1 MIAKSAEAQKGYRV
15 LIADDH
21 PVVRQGL
28 RRLLEPQPGVEVCC
42 EATTGT
48 EALDLVKKGKPD
60 LVVLDL
66 TMPELNGLEAAREIH
81 EVSPQ
86 TKILIL
92 SIHFSKEIA
101 QEALRSGARLYIL
114 KSDADS
120 DLVSAIEHLR
130 QGKPLFTSRLAASMA
145 DSFLHGRTAEET
157 ALPKVPLTNREV
169 EIVQLLSEGKSNKEV
184 ASMLGV
190 STRTVE
196 SHRNHIMHKMSFESF
211 SDLVHFAIRNSLI
224 EA

>member
-1 MIAKSAEAQKGYRV
+1 MIAKSAQAQKGYRV

-28 RRLLEPQPGVEVCC
+28 RRLLESQAGVE
-42 EATTGT
+42 
-48 EALDLVKKGKPD
+48 
-60 LVVLDL
+60 
-66 TMPELNGLEAAREIH
+66 
-81 EVSPQ
+81 
-86 TKILIL
+86 
-92 SIHFSKEIA
+92 
-101 QEALRSGARLYIL
+101 

-120 DLVSAIEHLR
+120 DLLSAIEDLW
-130 QGKPLFTSRLAASMA
+130 QGKPFFTSRLAASMT
-145 DSFLHGRTAEET
+145 DSFLQWRTAEAT
-157 ALPKVPLTNREV
+157 PLPGVPLTNREV

-184 ASMLGV
+184 ASVLGV

-211 SDLVHFAIRNSLI
+211 SDVVRFAIRNNLI

>member
-1 MIAKSAEAQKGYRV
+1 MTAKAAEAHKTYRV

-28 RRLLEPQPGVEVCC
+28 RRLLESQPGVEVCC

-48 EALDLVKKGKPD
+48 EAVDQVKKAKPD

-66 TMPELNGLEAAREIH
+66 TMPEMNGLEAAREIH
-81 EVSPQ
+81 GESPQ
-86 TKILIL
+86 SEILIL
-92 SIHFSKEIA
+92 SVRFSEEIA
-101 QEALRSGARLYIL
+101 REALRLGARAYIL

-120 DLVSAIEHLR
+120 DLLTAIHHLR
-130 QGKPLFTSRLAASMA
+130 QGKPFFTSRLAASMA
-145 DSFLHGRTAEET
+145 ESFLHGRTAEET
-157 ALPKVPLTNREV
+157 PLPGVPLTNREI
-169 EIVQLLSEGKSNKEV
+169 EIVQLLSEGESNKEV
-184 ASMLGV
+184 AAVLQV
-190 STRTVE
+190 STRTIE

-211 SDLVHFAIRNSLI
+211 SDMVRFAIRNNLI

>member
-1 MIAKSAEAQKGYRV
+1 LNLNRASKFVVKLPPAQKPW
-15 LIADDH
+15 I
-21 PVVRQGL
+21 RQ
-28 RRLLEPQPGVEVCC
+28 
-42 EATTGT
+42 
-48 EALDLVKKGKPD
+48 KKAKPD

-81 EVSPQ
+81 ELSPQ
-86 TKILIL
+86 TDMLIL
-92 SIHFSKEIA
+92 AVHFSEEITR
-101 QEALRSGARLYIL
+101 EALRSGARAYIL

-120 DLVSAIEHLR
+120 DLLSAIKHLR
-130 QGKPLFTSRLAASMA
+130 QGKPFFTSRLAASMA

-157 ALPKVPLTNREV
+157 PLPGVPLTNREV

-184 ASMLGV
+184 ASVLGV
-190 STRTVE
+190 SARTIE

-211 SDLVHFAIRNSLI
+211 SDLVRFAIRNNLI